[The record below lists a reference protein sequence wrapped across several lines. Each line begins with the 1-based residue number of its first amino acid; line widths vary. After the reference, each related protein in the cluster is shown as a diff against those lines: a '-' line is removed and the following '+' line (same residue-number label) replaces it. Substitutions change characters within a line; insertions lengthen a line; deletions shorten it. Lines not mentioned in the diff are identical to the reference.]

1 MEKIKF
7 SWSNIQDLDD
17 DTITYLL
24 YKEGKSLELIG
35 RIRNIG
41 LNEVKKQLV
50 NAKARF
56 RSNKREEKK
65 LLDYLLEMSKDERQK
80 IILNLSKEEKKSLA
94 KDIYMAYPNIK
105 NYDDKLT
112 LIWIIGELG
121 IKKLLPLIYGEINH
135 PFVNIRRVTCS
146 AMGKLKHEK
155 SRPYLMKF
163 LRDSNPQVR
172 QYAVKGLAH
181 IGDGRSK
188 EVLNEILKNAKE
200 KNYVK
205 RAILESV
212 QQIDQRIRKE
222 RISE

>member
-7 SWSNIQDLDD
+7 SWSNTQDLDD

-35 RIRNIG
+35 RIRNIS

-50 NAKARF
+50 NAKARL
-56 RSNKREEKK
+56 RSRKKEEKK
-65 LLDYLLEMSKDERQK
+65 LLDYLLEMSKTQRQK
-80 IILNLSKEEKKSLA
+80 IIVNLSKEEKKSLA
-94 KDIYMAYPNIK
+94 KDIYISYPNIK

-112 LIWIIGELG
+112 LIWIVGELG
-121 IKKLLPLIYGEINH
+121 VKKLLPLIYGEINH

-146 AMGKLKHEK
+146 AMGKLKYEK
-155 SRPYLMKF
+155 SKPYLMKF

-172 QYAVKGLAH
+172 QYAVKALGH
-181 IGDGRSK
+181 IGDEKSK
-188 EVLNEILKNAKE
+188 EILNEILRNPKE
-200 KNYVK
+200 KAYVK

-212 QQIDQRIRKE
+212 QEIDKRVIKK
-222 RISE
+222 